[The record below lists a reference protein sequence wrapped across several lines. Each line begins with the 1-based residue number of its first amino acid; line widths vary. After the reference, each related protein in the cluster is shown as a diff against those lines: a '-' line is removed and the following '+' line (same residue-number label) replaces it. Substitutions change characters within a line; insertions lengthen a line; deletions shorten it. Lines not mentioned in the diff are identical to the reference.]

1 MTNPKIS
8 PLVYVRYLDHVL
20 FKDVDPGVFSR
31 PFTRETIG
39 WLENEDDDAIQIIW
53 ERFAGADSQEK
64 TKQKATGLVILKN
77 CIQEIRYLGKEGIS
91 QRDAYLPEK
100 EETRHVAHISRDP
113 ATPEGVRQEVGDL
126 RHGDKP
132 GPGRGGE
139 A

>member
-1 MTNPKIS
+1 MTSPKIS

-20 FKDVDPGVFSR
+20 FKDVDPAAFSE

-39 WLENEDDDAIQIIW
+39 WLAEENDQAIQLIW
-53 ERFAGADSQEK
+53 ERQLGEGPTRQR
-64 TKQKATGLVILKN
+64 ATGLVILKSD
-77 CIQEIRYLGKEGIS
+77 ILGIKYIGKGDIS
-91 QRDAYLPEK
+91 QHNAYTTEK
-100 EETRHVAHISRDP
+100 EEKRHVAHISRNP